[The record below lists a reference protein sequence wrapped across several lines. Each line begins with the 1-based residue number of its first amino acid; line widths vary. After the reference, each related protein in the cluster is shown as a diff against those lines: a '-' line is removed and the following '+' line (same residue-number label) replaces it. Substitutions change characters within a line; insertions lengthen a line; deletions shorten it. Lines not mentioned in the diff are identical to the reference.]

1 MGKVGR
7 GGEERGEGRGAGEK
21 GRERSS
27 PNVRDALTPLYRR
40 RRRRSGITSAGRC
53 LYARI

>member
-1 MGKVGR
+1 MEIETEIHAKTAMKRVWI
-7 GGEERGEGRGAGEK
+7 
-21 GRERSS
+21 
-27 PNVRDALTPLYRR
+27 YRR

>member
-1 MGKVGR
+1 MRKVGR

-27 PNVRDALTPLYRR
+27 PNVRDALTPLH